1 MATTMERARPETPP
15 DPSTPSPRQ
24 RTLVL
29 AAMCLALV
37 LVIAGVSMLA
47 VGLPSVGEDLGLSQ
61 SSLTWVADSYA
72 LTLASLLLFA
82 GAIGDRYGRRGA
94 LLVGIALFGG
104 GSLLSAFA
112 DSGTQLIAFRALTG
126 VGGALIM
133 PGTLSTITSVFPPE
147 ERARAVGIWAGFAGA
162 GGTLGMLASG
172 WMLGMFSW
180 QSIFFATAA
189 VSVVTFA
196 AVLAVVP
203 TSRSDEHVGLD
214 PVGTVL
220 SALGIGAIVLGII
233 EGPIRG
239 WTEPLTV
246 GALVAGAVLA
256 VAFVRWELRTEHPL
270 LDPRLFRYRGFA
282 VGSASLLVLF
292 IALFGLFLV
301 ILQYLQ
307 LMLGYSA
314 LKAAVALLPLTFLMI
329 PISASAAPLSVRY
342 GMKLVSGIGL
352 AVTGAGMV
360 AFASLDADS
369 GYLGVLVAQ
378 ILLGA
383 GIGLAM
389 TPATNAI
396 VSSLPTAK
404 QGVASAVNDTT
415 REIGTALGIALM
427 GSMFNTGYRNAIDG
441 ELGGLPAGVADQ
453 ARESPGL
460 ALDIAHRVAGA
471 PGNALTDA
479 ARAAFTSGM
488 RLSMLVGAAL
498 LIGAA
503 AYVWFRGPDRQQEAF
518 DAELEPAL
526 V

>member
-1 MATTMERARPETPP
+1 
-15 DPSTPSPRQ
+15 
-24 RTLVL
+24 
-29 AAMCLALV
+29 
-37 LVIAGVSMLA
+37 
-47 VGLPSVGEDLGLSQ
+47 
-61 SSLTWVADSYA
+61 
-72 LTLASLLLFA
+72 
-82 GAIGDRYGRRGA
+82 
-94 LLVGIALFGG
+94 
-104 GSLLSAFA
+104 
-112 DSGTQLIAFRALTG
+112 
-126 VGGALIM
+126 M
-133 PGTLSTITSVFPPE
+133 PCWP
-147 ERARAVGIWAGFAGA
+147 
-162 GGTLGMLASG
+162 
-172 WMLGMFSW
+172 
-180 QSIFFATAA
+180 
-189 VSVVTFA
+189 
-196 AVLAVVP
+196 
-203 TSRSDEHVGLD
+203 SRSC
-214 PVGTVL
+214 
-220 SALGIGAIVLGII
+220 
-233 EGPIRG
+233 
-239 WTEPLTV
+239 
-246 GALVAGAVLA
+246 AGSC
-256 VAFVRWELRTEHPL
+256 RTEHPL

-329 PISASAAPLSVRY
+329 PISAAAAPLSVRY

-427 GSMFNTGYRNAIDG
+427 GSMFNTGYRNAIDD
-441 ELGGLPAGVADQ
+441 ELGGLPTGVADQ

-479 ARAAFTSGM
+479 TRAAFTSGM

-518 DAELEPAL
+518 EEVIDDPDAELEPAL
-526 V
+526 A